1 MPPKKKQQPKK
12 RPKKKAKAG
21 HKGAKS
27 KTHKGD
33 MDYTTKR
40 GDGDFHRGGHNIKER
55 IDPYQTLTRKGDL
68 RV

>member
-1 MPPKKKQQPKK
+1 MPPKKKSGAKRKKQQPKK
-12 RPKKKAKAG
+12 PKAG

-40 GDGDFHRGGHNIKER
+40 GDKDFHRGGHDLTLR
-55 IDPYQTLTRKGDL
+55 INPHEVL
-68 RV
+68 